1 MKNAFEKYFLSLV
14 FILISGFALLHA
26 NSFFDGNYHLN
37 EVDELHLSQGSNADF
52 QVHPAPAQ
60 NSNYEKAFIEL
71 TEIEELES
79 LSKGAKNHLLLFTGS
94 IFAVLF
100 YVFAWE
106 TDFRRSLFS
115 SYSTAPVRT
124 GLSKRYIQFE
134 VFRI

>member
-26 NSFFDGNYHLN
+26 NSFFDGNHGFNDVN
-37 EVDELHLSQGSNADF
+37 EIQISEFANDEFQLHALPSTNLD
-52 QVHPAPAQ
+52 
-60 NSNYEKAFIEL
+60 YEKAFIEL
-71 TEIEELES
+71 TESEELEL
-79 LSKGAKNHLLLFTGS
+79 LSKTAKKNILLFTGS
-94 IFAVLF
+94 IFAVFF

-106 TDFRRSLFS
+106 VNLRRSLVSRFS
-115 SYSTAPVRT
+115 GIPIRA